1 MASHRPHDR
10 PPSAS
15 PPVGKGPPVPSPA
28 SVSGPAQPSRSAGS
42 LCLALLCSALLI
54 VGCDTSVQAI
64 APSEDRH
71 YSMFGVL
78 NPAQDTQ
85 WVRVEPL
92 AEPTSDGAPQDLSV
106 TVTLRN
112 QNTGQTW
119 TLRDSLMEVFRDE
132 YQHNFWTTAPI
143 TPSTSY
149 RVTVRNDEGD
159 STWATTATP
168 AVPPD
173 ILIESNILLPCLQTD
188 AANVFDVRLENVEE
202 MAALQIRY
210 FQTFQGSN
218 FTFDFDSYDDAEQVQ
233 GGYTAEVNYL
243 DDLET
248 TNRTRDRRCLVDS
261 AKVIAATGG
270 PDWPEWARYND
281 ATVSEIARP
290 DSFTNVEGG
299 HGLVSGVYT
308 DTASVPVVPRDQQ

>member
-1 MASHRPHDR
+1 MVLPMAPSRFPHDR
-10 PPSAS
+10 TS
-15 PPVGKGPPVPSPA
+15 PWADGPWLLPCRPIWA
-28 SVSGPAQPSRSAGS
+28 
-42 LCLALLCSALLI
+42 LCLALLSTVLLTA
-54 VGCDTSVQAI
+54 GCDTSVEAI
-64 APSEDRH
+64 VPSEEYH

-92 AEPTSDGAPQDLSV
+92 PEPTSGGAPRSLDA

-112 QNTGQTW
+112 QATGQSW

-132 YQHNFWTTAPI
+132 VQHNFWTTAPI
-143 TPSTSY
+143 RPDTPY
-149 RVTVRNDEGD
+149 RITIQNTEGD
-159 STWATTATP
+159 STWATTTTP

-173 ILIESNILLPCLQTD
+173 ILVESNIQIPCLQTD
-188 AANVFDVRLENVEE
+188 GANVFDVRLENVEE

-210 FQTFQGSN
+210 FQTFQGFN
-218 FTFDFDSYDDAEQVQ
+218 YTFDFDSYDDANQVE
-233 GGYTAEVNYL
+233 GGYSAEINYL
-243 DDLET
+243 SDLET
-248 TNRTRDRRCLVDS
+248 TNRTRDRRCIVDS

-290 DSFTNVEGG
+290 DSFTNVQGG
-299 HGLVSGVYT
+299 HGMVSGVYT
-308 DTASVPVVPRDQQ
+308 DTAEVRVETR